1 MQDRKRKYYCWD
13 IVVVD
18 DIFRGDM
25 RKNEIIG
32 CSAFS
37 GSDYKSVIADAESD
51 TGFGIVRGF
60 TDDRLFRIEKNGK
73 ESLMPYIIIRQ
84 KKRPLIPP
92 RQKDIFDSALLTI
105 YVDKVRVWMEENG
118 HDTGSDCIPDI
129 AEYLFWHFS
138 PEKELESEI
147 KRLYIASVHS

>member
-1 MQDRKRKYYCWD
+1 MLIWLYY
-13 IVVVD
+13 
-18 DIFRGDM
+18 
-25 RKNEIIG
+25 K
-32 CSAFS
+32 
-37 GSDYKSVIADAESD
+37 
-51 TGFGIVRGF
+51 
-60 TDDRLFRIEKNGK
+60 
-73 ESLMPYIIIRQ
+73 
-84 KKRPLIPP
+84 
-92 RQKDIFDSALLTI
+92 QKDIFDSALLTI

>member
-118 HDTGSDCIPDI
+118 
-129 AEYLFWHFS
+129 Y
-138 PEKELESEI
+138 ESI
-147 KRLYIASVHS
+147 SQFKGKLNASAAGDVNPFERTQFMKYYSSHE